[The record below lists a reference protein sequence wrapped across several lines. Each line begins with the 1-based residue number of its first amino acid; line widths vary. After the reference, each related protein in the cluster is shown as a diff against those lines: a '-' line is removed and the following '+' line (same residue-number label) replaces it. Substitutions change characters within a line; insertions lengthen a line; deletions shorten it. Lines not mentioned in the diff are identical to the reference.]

1 MSVVIRGVKNAF
13 RNWLRTLAVVLI
25 LAIGIGLSLSMLVAN
40 EAVTA
45 KINDLKSQVGTTLT
59 VNPAGSRD
67 GEGGGE
73 PLTTSQVDV
82 ISKIAHVSNVTAV
95 ADFTLQNQESAANGN
110 QTMRLRMGEEEVE
123 PGKTSLKSSVE
134 PGTLGRRGNVDAN
147 GQLPTNFSLPING
160 VGSQGADMDGK
171 AYNITAGRNIN
182 KGDTGYIAVI
192 GSGIASKN
200 GLSVGSTFTAYD
212 KTFTVVGIF
221 DQGNTFA
228 NASIAVPLK
237 TAQELNGNS
246 GEVRL
251 ITVTVDSVE
260 NLESTQAAIKSAL
273 GEDKVDVISSE
284 SNVQTAIDNLKSV
297 QQISII
303 AFIGALV
310 AAAVIIFLI
319 MMMIVRE
326 RRREIGVLKAIGG
339 SNRTIVSQFIVESL
353 VLVALGTIVGLGV
366 TLVSSGGIANAL
378 IDSNSENSTSQTA
391 DSGPSVNGMGGG
403 AGPARIQFGQNPGN
417 GLESSASLVGQVA
430 ANVGWTTVGYG
441 LLAAIVIAVV
451 GSAIPAWL
459 IAKVRPAEVLRGE

>member
-40 EAVTA
+40 EAVAA
-45 KINDLKSQVGTTLT
+45 KINDLKSQVGTILS
-59 VNPAGSRD
+59 VNPAGSRN

-73 PLTTSQVDV
+73 PLTTSQVDA
-82 ISKIAHVSNVTAV
+82 IGKIAHVSSVAAV
-95 ADFTLQNQESAANGN
+95 ADFTLQNQDSAANGN
-110 QTMRLRMGEEEVE
+110 QTMRLRIGDSDVE

-134 PGTLGRRGNVDAN
+134 PGTLGRRGNTDAN

-160 VGSQGADMDGK
+160 VGTQGTTMDG
-171 AYNITAGRNIN
+171 AVYNITAGRNIS
-182 KGDTGYIAVI
+182 KSDTGYIAIV
-192 GSGIASKN
+192 GAGIATKN
-200 GLSVGSTFTAYD
+200 NLSVGSTFTAYD

-228 NASIAVPLK
+228 NAGIAVPLA

-246 GEVRL
+246 GEVR
-251 ITVTVDSVE
+251 IIAVTVDSVE
-260 NLESTQAAIKSAL
+260 NLESTQAAIESAL
-273 GEDKVDVISSE
+273 GKDKVDVVSSQSNIQETIE
-284 SNVQTAIDNLKSV
+284 SLKSV
-297 QQISII
+297 QHISVI
-303 AFIGALV
+303 AFVGALI
-310 AAAVIIFLI
+310 ASAVVIFLI

-353 VLVALGTIVGLGV
+353 VLVTLGTIVGFGV
-366 TLVSSGGIANAL
+366 ALISSSSIANVL
-378 IDSNSENSTSQTA
+378 IDSNASSATSQTA
-391 DSGPSVNGMGGG
+391 DNGPNFSGGG
-403 AGPARIQFGQNPGN
+403 AGPARLQFGQNPGSIA
-417 GLESSASLVGQVA
+417 SSASLVGQVA
-430 ANVGWTTVGYG
+430 ANVGWKTVVYG
-441 LLAAIVIAVV
+441 LFAAIVIAVV

>member
-59 VNPAGSRD
+59 VNPAGSRN

-73 PLTTSQVDV
+73 PLTTAQVET
-82 ISKIAHVSNVTAV
+82 ISKIAHVSSATAV
-95 ADFTLQNQESAANGN
+95 ADFTLQNQDSAADGN
-110 QTMRLRMGEEEVE
+110 QTMRLRMGAEEVE
-123 PGKTSLKSSVE
+123 PGKTNLKSSVE
-134 PGTLGRRGNVDAN
+134 PGTLGRRGNTDSN

-160 VGSQGADMDGK
+160 VGTQGADMDGK
-171 AYNITAGRNIN
+171 AYNMTAGRNIS
-182 KGDTGYIAVI
+182 KSDTGYIAIV
-192 GSGIASKN
+192 GTGLATKN
-200 GLSVGSTFTAYD
+200 GLSVGSTFTAYE

-228 NASIAVPLK
+228 NAGIAVPLA

-246 GEVRL
+246 GEVRT

-273 GEDKVDVISSE
+273 GEDKVDVIANE

-303 AFIGALV
+303 AFIGALI

-339 SNRTIVSQFIVESL
+339 SNRTIVSQFIIESL
-353 VLVALGTIVGLGV
+353 VLVVLGTVVGLGV
-366 TLVSSGGIANAL
+366 TLLSSGSIANVL
-378 IDSNSENSTSQTA
+378 IDSNASNTASQSA
-391 DSGPSVNGMGGG
+391 DSGPSFNGGG
-403 AGPARIQFGQNPGN
+403 SGPARLQFGQSPGS
-417 GLESSASLVGQVA
+417 LESSASLVGQVA
-430 ANVGWTTVGYG
+430 ANVGWTTVAYG

>member
-45 KINDLKSQVGTTLT
+45 KINDLKAQVGTTLS

-67 GEGGGE
+67 GEGGGD
-73 PLTTSQVDV
+73 PLTNSQIEAINKV
-82 ISKIAHVSNVTAV
+82 SHVSSVNGI
-95 ADFTLQNQESAANGN
+95 ADFTLLNQDSAASGN
-110 QTMRLRMGEEEVE
+110 EMRLKMGVEEVK
-123 PGKTSLKSSVE
+123 PGTTNLKSSVE
-134 PGTLGRRGNVDAN
+134 PGKIGRRGNTDAS
-147 GQLPTNFSLPING
+147 GQLPANFSLPING
-160 VGSQGADMDGK
+160 VGTMGKDMDGK
-171 AYNITAGRNIN
+171 AYNITAGRTISKDD
-182 KGDTGYIAVI
+182 KGYVAIV
-192 GSGIASKN
+192 GSDLAAKN
-200 GLSVGSTFTAYD
+200 GLSVGSIFTAYD

-221 DQGNTFA
+221 DQGSTFV
-228 NASIAVPLK
+228 NAGLAVPLA

-246 GEVRL
+246 GEVRS

-260 NLESTQAAIKSAL
+260 NLESVQAAIVSAL
-273 GEDKVDVISSE
+273 GKDKVDVTANQT
-284 SNVQTAIDNLKSV
+284 NVQSAIDNLKSV

-303 AFIGALV
+303 AFVGALI
-310 AAAVIIFLI
+310 ATAVIIFLI

-339 SNRTIVSQFIVESL
+339 SNRTIVTQFIVESL
-353 VLVALGTIVGLGV
+353 VLVLLGTIVGLGI

-378 IDSNSENSTSQTA
+378 VDSNSSSDSAQNMQ
-391 DSGPSVNGMGGG
+391 SGPSFDGG
-403 AGPARIQFGQNPGN
+403 ADPVRMQFGKGFASE
-417 GLESSASLVGQVA
+417 LESSASLVGQVA

-441 LLAAIVIAVV
+441 LLAAIIIAVV

>member
-59 VNPAGSRD
+59 VNPAGSRN

-73 PLTTSQVDV
+73 PLTTAQAET
-82 ISKIAHVSNVTAV
+82 ISKIAHVSSATAV
-95 ADFTLQNQESAANGN
+95 ADFTLQNQDSAADGN
-110 QTMRLRMGEEEVE
+110 QTMRLRMGAEEVE
-123 PGKTSLKSSVE
+123 PGKTNLKSPVE
-134 PGTLGRRGNVDAN
+134 PGTLGRRGNTDSN

-160 VGSQGADMDGK
+160 VGTQGADMDGK
-171 AYNITAGRNIN
+171 AYNMIAGRNIS
-182 KGDTGYIAVI
+182 KSDTGYIAIV
-192 GSGIASKN
+192 GSGLATKN
-200 GLSVGSTFTAYD
+200 GLSVGSTFTAYE

-228 NASIAVPLK
+228 NAGIAVPLA

-246 GEVRL
+246 GEVRT

-273 GEDKVDVISSE
+273 GEDKVDVIANE

-303 AFIGALV
+303 AFIGALI

-353 VLVALGTIVGLGV
+353 VLVVLGTVVGLGV
-366 TLVSSGGIANAL
+366 TLLSSGSIANAL
-378 IDSNSENSTSQTA
+378 IDSNASNTASQSA
-391 DSGPSVNGMGGG
+391 DSGPSFNGGG
-403 AGPARIQFGQNPGN
+403 LGPARLQFGQSPGS
-417 GLESSASLVGQVA
+417 LESSASLVGQVA
-430 ANVGWTTVGYG
+430 ANVGWTTVAYG